1 MSTADESASSKGVV
15 LTLPDGSI
23 RKFDGAVSGAEL
35 AADIGPGLAKAAIA
49 IVVDGEVRDLTRKIK
64 NDSFFIIERESDNKM
79 IEVNMFDIRSL

>member
-1 MSTADESASSKGVV
+1 MSTADESASCNGVV

-64 NDSFFIIERESDNKM
+64 NDSDRQ
-79 IEVNMFDIRSL
+79 RSFCLCHPRYFSRDG